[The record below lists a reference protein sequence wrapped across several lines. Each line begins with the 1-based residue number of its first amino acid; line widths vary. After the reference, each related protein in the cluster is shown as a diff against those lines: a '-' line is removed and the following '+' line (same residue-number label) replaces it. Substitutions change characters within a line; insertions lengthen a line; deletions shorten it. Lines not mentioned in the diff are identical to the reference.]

1 MIPKILVYL
10 ENGPIQFGISKYIKE
25 NLPCEL
31 FGVINTN
38 KGKKFY
44 ETQKILKF
52 DKYWFIRDYLINN
65 NNAEPD
71 IEYLKKIEKK
81 YGINLWKAIFSDAI
95 FLEFNKFHKFSKDEI
110 LTNIEQLC
118 KMYEKILEQY
128 EPDFLVIRITDAIAD
143 HLLYLMCKVKNIK
156 VLILNF
162 TRLGYRNFIS
172 SEVDSLDKDAFLN
185 YEKEKLTEEEVIQL
199 VKGFS
204 KQQKSLRKNY
214 RNSFIEWLKASFYFF
229 QVISSTNYQ
238 KYYAHKGRSISKIMI
253 NELKFKIR
261 LKKHQ
266 KFLNKNA
273 IINLNYNE
281 KYVYFP
287 LGSDP
292 ERSTLIPTPY
302 HANQLETI
310 KNISRSL
317 PIDYQL
323 YVKEHPI
330 QIIWAWRD
338 LDFYKQILELP
349 NVKLIHPSVDNEK
362 LLKNTSLVMTLVGT
376 TAMEAA
382 VYKIPSIVF
391 GEVLFSSLP
400 SVFKVEN
407 IKELPI
413 LIKNAIN
420 TKVNFDDVNKF
431 MNIITS
437 NSFEYDDQE
446 LINNINY
453 DLFYN
458 GYIFDI
464 DIKIEK
470 MKKSLEKNKESLE
483 LLGKEYLVKIK
494 KHMNT
499 L

>member
-10 ENGPIQFGISKYIKE
+10 ENGPIQFGISKYVKE
-25 NLPCEL
+25 NLSCEL

-38 KGKKFY
+38 KGKEFYKTQELVKFK
-44 ETQKILKF
+44 Q
-52 DKYWFIRDYLINN
+52 YWFIRDYLMNN
-65 NNAEPD
+65 NNTKPD
-71 IEYLKKIEKK
+71 IEYLKYFEKK
-81 YGINLWKAIFSDAI
+81 YKIDLWKAIFSDAI
-95 FLEFNKFHKFSKDEI
+95 FLEHNKFHKFSKDEI
-110 LTNIEQLC
+110 LTNVQELC
-118 KMYEKILEQY
+118 KMYEKILE
-128 EPDFLVIRITDAIAD
+128 EHKPDFLIIRITDAIAD
-143 HLLYLMCKVKNIK
+143 HLLYLICKAKNIK

-172 SEVDSLDKDAFLN
+172 SEVDSLDEDAFSN
-185 YEKEKLTEEEVIQL
+185 YEEKKLSQEEVLQL
-199 VKGFS
+199 VKGFN

-238 KYYAHKGRSISKIMI
+238 KYYAHKGRSISKII
-253 NELKFKIR
+253 LNELKFKIR

-266 KFLNKNA
+266 KFLRKNA
-273 IINLNYNE
+273 IVNLDMNK

-302 HANQLETI
+302 YANQLETI

-323 YVKEHPI
+323 YVKEHPV

-338 LDFYKQILELP
+338 LHFYKQILELP

-391 GEVLFSSLP
+391 GDVLFSSLP

-420 TKVNFDDVNKF
+420 TKVDFDDVNKF

-453 DLFYN
+453 DLFYR

-464 DIKIEK
+464 DIKNEK
-470 MKKSLEKNKESLE
+470 MKRCLEKNKNVFE
-483 LLGKEYLVKIK
+483 LLGKEHLIKIE
-494 KHMNT
+494 KHLNT